1 MRNRKQKIKYIL
13 LLCVFSMFLIASC
26 KRSETGK
33 TVESKEVI
41 NAQWEN
47 AAHTPYGKYPELVT
61 YTLGKIVGSNNANLP
76 VKATYEDNAYTRYLK
91 ERLNIQNEDVLEGE
105 NSDSYEEAVQILME
119 DQQLPDLLVVKGR
132 ETVKELVRRGM
143 VEDLT
148 TVYEECTTERIKEM
162 YQSYGEALLESATFD
177 GRLYALPDAE
187 VDHGASLLW
196 LRKDWME
203 RLGLSDPVTLEEGME
218 IIRQFVKADMAGNQE
233 TVGLAGSTDL
243 VSENS
248 GTYGL
253 DAVFDQY
260 HAKPSQ
266 WILNDQGNVVYG
278 SVTEE
283 TKQALIYLHQLY
295 VEGILDSNFLLRQQE
310 NLDTLLKEGKCGA
323 IFGYWWAPN
332 NPLSLSYS
340 ADRTAKWQ
348 PYLLTGNAAT
358 RTRTFQSYEDC
369 LYVVV
374 RKGYEHP
381 EIVMKIMTALFDNA
395 RYRHDGSE
403 EIDLYQKRG
412 VDTTARPL
420 VANCDFSN
428 AVFTTTDHIWLALHY
443 PRQTDSMNSLESAYY
458 DSCRRF
464 LDGDR
469 DPVYWAAYASRIQAV
484 RLIEEADVSYVNE
497 DYVPYSHRELPQDMT
512 DMETLAFMK
521 IITGEE
527 PISYFDFFTE
537 SWKKNMILENLL
549 Y

>member
-1 MRNRKQKIKYIL
+1 MSHSKRGAQAIVMGII
-13 LLCVFSMFLIASC
+13 CVFLGMASFEINRDVAEREADEKAAISWEKAEKSPLI
-26 KRSETGK
+26 
-33 TVESKEVI
+33 
-41 NAQWEN
+41 
-47 AAHTPYGKYPELVT
+47 PYPETVT
-61 YTLGKIVGSNNANLP
+61 YTLAKMTASGNSGMP
-76 VKATYEDNAYTRYLK
+76 DGDTYEDNAYTRYLK
-91 ERLNIQNEDVLEGE
+91 KTLNVQNEDVMEVSGDE
-105 NSDSYEEAVQILME
+105 NYYLYVQRMIAE
-119 DQQLPDLLVVKGR
+119 NTLPDVMLVSGPEDVEKLA
-132 ETVKELVRRGM
+132 EYGM
-143 VEDLT
+143 IEDLSDAYQEAT
-148 TVYEECTTERIKEM
+148 SSMIKSM
-162 YQSYGEALLESATFD
+162 YSSYGKELLESVTID
-177 GRLYALPDAE
+177 GKLMALPSTQVYYGCNLFWVRED
-187 VDHGASLLW
+187 W
-196 LRKDWME
+196 RKE
-203 RLGLSDPVTLEEGME
+203 LGLPEPSTLADVEQIIQAFRENDPGE
-218 IIRQFVKADMAGNQE
+218 IGELIRDN
-233 TVGLAGSTDL
+233 
-243 VSENS
+243 
-248 GTYGL
+248 
-253 DAVFDQY
+253 
-260 HAKPSQ
+260 
-266 WILNDQGNVVYG
+266 
-278 SVTEE
+278 
-283 TKQALIYLHQLY
+283 
-295 VEGILDSNFLLRQQE
+295 R
-310 NLDTLLKEGKCGA
+310 CGA
-323 IFGYWWAPN
+323 FFGWWWAPN
-332 NPLSLSYS
+332 NPLIEAVEANPGAEWKPYVIADEYGEVHSYIYGKTS
-340 ADRTAKWQ
+340 
-348 PYLLTGNAAT
+348 P
-358 RTRTFQSYEDC
+358 C
-369 LYVVV
+369 IVV

>member
-1 MRNRKQKIKYIL
+1 MIT
-13 LLCVFSMFLIASC
+13 A
-26 KRSETGK
+26 
-33 TVESKEVI
+33 VE
-41 NAQWEN
+41 
-47 AAHTPYGKYPELVT
+47 L
-61 YTLGKIVGSNNANLP
+61 
-76 VKATYEDNAYTRYLK
+76 
-91 ERLNIQNEDVLEGE
+91 
-105 NSDSYEEAVQILME
+105 
-119 DQQLPDLLVVKGR
+119 
-132 ETVKELVRRGM
+132 
-143 VEDLT
+143 
-148 TVYEECTTERIKEM
+148 
-162 YQSYGEALLESATFD
+162 F
-177 GRLYALPDAE
+177 
-187 VDHGASLLW
+187 
-196 LRKDWME
+196 
-203 RLGLSDPVTLEEGME
+203 
-218 IIRQFVKADMAGNQE
+218 
-233 TVGLAGSTDL
+233 
-243 VSENS
+243 
-248 GTYGL
+248 
-253 DAVFDQY
+253 
-260 HAKPSQ
+260 
-266 WILNDQGNVVYG
+266 
-278 SVTEE
+278 
-283 TKQALIYLHQLY
+283 
-295 VEGILDSNFLLRQQE
+295 
-310 NLDTLLKEGKCGA
+310 
-323 IFGYWWAPN
+323 FGWWWAPN
-332 NPLSLSYS
+332 NPLIEAVEANPGAEWKPYVIADEYGEVHSYIYGKTS
-340 ADRTAKWQ
+340 
-348 PYLLTGNAAT
+348 P
-358 RTRTFQSYEDC
+358 C
-369 LYVVV
+369 IVV

-412 VDTTARPL
+412 VDITARPL

>member
-1 MRNRKQKIKYIL
+1 MEKKIKYRVESKEGEGTRVCIRIPKKKENGHEKQETKIKYIL

-105 NSDSYEEAVQILME
+105 NSDSYGEAVQILME

-233 TVGLAGSTDL
+233 TVGVAGSTDL

-253 DAVFDQY
+253 DAVF
-260 HAKPSQ
+260 
-266 WILNDQGNVVYG
+266 
-278 SVTEE
+278 
-283 TKQALIYLHQLY
+283 
-295 VEGILDSNFLLRQQE
+295 
-310 NLDTLLKEGKCGA
+310 
-323 IFGYWWAPN
+323 
-332 NPLSLSYS
+332 
-340 ADRTAKWQ
+340 
-348 PYLLTGNAAT
+348 
-358 RTRTFQSYEDC
+358 
-369 LYVVV
+369 
-374 RKGYEHP
+374 
-381 EIVMKIMTALFDNA
+381 
-395 RYRHDGSE
+395 
-403 EIDLYQKRG
+403 
-412 VDTTARPL
+412 
-420 VANCDFSN
+420 
-428 AVFTTTDHIWLALHY
+428 
-443 PRQTDSMNSLESAYY
+443 
-458 DSCRRF
+458 
-464 LDGDR
+464 
-469 DPVYWAAYASRIQAV
+469 
-484 RLIEEADVSYVNE
+484 
-497 DYVPYSHRELPQDMT
+497 
-512 DMETLAFMK
+512 
-521 IITGEE
+521 
-527 PISYFDFFTE
+527 
-537 SWKKNMILENLL
+537 
-549 Y
+549 